1 MKALRREKI
10 WLSLVDIVVV
20 LVKLNAIIAPEE
32 LDFQMVVALLAVEV
46 DITHAL
52 LVADR
57 ELQKRIQT
65 NKNVQ

>member
-52 LVADR
+52 RVADR

>member
-52 LVADR
+52 LVADW